1 MKAHSYSY
9 LEGVLSRMIQ
19 KWRTKRA
26 GQPFRRSVFVKLL
39 LSFMIILMIPFVIG
53 ALLYGRMEQALI
65 ANAYDSNQTLL
76 QQTRLTVDSRMN
88 EVDQLVS
95 QIAFDPMIQIFLYE
109 ESNRAS
115 INDYTYI
122 ELIRNLKRYR
132 TLSPFIDDYYVYFKD
147 SDRIVT
153 TTIRTEPE
161 TFYSD
166 IHNYRN
172 RGVDELKSLLS
183 EYHLRTYLPAEPIQ
197 YDMKQRS
204 MITSINSLP
213 MGDNTEVRGAL
224 VVTIDEAQL
233 LGQLRKADHR
243 DTDYYIMDADGRVL
257 SMTATDSDAL
267 VEVKPRLGAGNGNL
281 AATIAGQDMLVSYTT
296 SSQNDWT
303 YVSII
308 PKSIVL
314 AKVNETKSLA
324 LGLVLLC
331 MAGGLAVSYYLAYKN
346 HRPIREL
353 IHTILQG
360 KNMSGI
366 KIRNEFT
373 FIQNELQSSI
383 VEEKQMRWVLTQQKP
398 VIQADF
404 ISRLMKGF
412 VDTASLTEK
421 DYDFMNVSLPHPY
434 YGVVLLQIDD
444 CGRFVQENSEREWTL
459 VRFILINL
467 SNELLTNNGYA
478 IELDRDR
485 VGILLNT
492 AQQSAE
498 EGNELDRL
506 LLGIGTEMEQK
517 FRTSIT
523 IAVSGMKTSVDG
535 IAAAYGEAASA
546 LEYKT
551 LQDRRSVIY
560 YDKIRSVERHYFYY
574 SLEMEAQLMN
584 YAKSGDYPNVEK
596 VLDQLFEINF
606 QSRSISPEM
615 AKYLSSE
622 LMSTIIKLMGALNI
636 DDGDFFGGTE
646 ETFNYLARIGTA
658 EEMSL
663 TLKRLYKSI
672 CEKLAEERSDHG
684 DLLAAKV
691 RSYIDIHFGSN
702 ELSLTTIA
710 EHVGLNSSYLSTFY
724 KKQTGHNVTEY
735 ITALRMKKAKQ
746 LLAETDMTVSAIA
759 LQVGFANDI
768 GLIRVFKK
776 TEGVTPGKYRE
787 ISGSGYPD
795 HESIL

>member
-1 MKAHSYSY
+1 
-9 LEGVLSRMIQ
+9 MIQ

-26 GQPFRRSVFVKLL
+26 GQAFRRSVFVKLL

-65 ANAYDSNQTLL
+65 GNAYDSNQTLL

-88 EVDQLVS
+88 EVDQLTA
-95 QIAFDPMIQIFLYE
+95 QIAFDPMLQIFLYE

-122 ELIRNLKRYR
+122 ELIGNLKRYR
-132 TLSPFIDDYYVYFKD
+132 TLTPFIDDYYVYFKD

-153 TTIRTEPE
+153 TTIRTDPD
-161 TFYSD
+161 TFYGH
-166 IHNYRN
+166 IHDYRN
-172 RGVDELKSLLS
+172 RSVDEIKAMLGD
-183 EYHLRTYLPAEPIQ
+183 YHLRTYLPSEPIQ
-197 YDMKQRS
+197 YDMKQRN
-204 MITSINSLP
+204 MITSIHSLP
-213 MGDNTEVRGAL
+213 MGDNTEIRGAL

-233 LGQLRKADHR
+233 LGQLRKSDHR
-243 DTDYYIMDADGRVL
+243 DTDYYIIDADGRVL
-257 SMTATDSDAL
+257 STTAANSEAL
-267 VEVKPRLGAGNGNL
+267 DGVKPRLGSGNGNL
-281 AATIAGQDMLVSYTT
+281 AATIAGEDMLVSYAT

-303 YVSII
+303 YVSVV
-308 PKSIVL
+308 PKSIIL

-331 MAGGLAVSYYLAYKN
+331 MAGGLLVSYYLAYKN

-383 VEEKQMRWVLTQQKP
+383 VGEKQMRGMLTQQKP

-412 VDTASLTEK
+412 VDTSRLTDK
-421 DYDFMNVSLPHPY
+421 DYAFMDVSLPHPH

-444 CGRFVQENSEREWTL
+444 CGRFVQEDSEREWTL

-467 SNELLTNNGYA
+467 SNELLGDNGYA

-485 VGILLNT
+485 VGILLN
-492 AQQSAE
+492 AAEPSAE

-506 LLGIGTEMEQK
+506 LLNIRAQMEQK
-517 FRTSIT
+517 FRTAIT
-523 IAVSGMKTSVDG
+523 IAVSGIKNSIDG
-535 IAAAYGEAASA
+535 IATAYGEAVSA

-551 LQDRRSVIY
+551 LQERRSVIY
-560 YDKIRSVERHYFYY
+560 FDAIRSVERHYFYY

-584 YAKSGDYPNVEK
+584 YAKSGDYANVEK
-596 VLDQLFEINF
+596 VLDQLLEINF

-615 AKYLSSE
+615 AKYLSAE
-622 LMSTIIKLMGALNI
+622 LMSTVIKLLNALSI
-636 DDGDFFGGTE
+636 DDHAFFGGAT
-646 ETFNYLARIGTA
+646 ETFSYLAKIGTA
-658 EEMSL
+658 EEMGV

-672 CEKLAEERSDHG
+672 CEKVAGDRSEHG
-684 DLLAAKV
+684 DLLVAKI
-691 RSYIDIHFGSN
+691 RSYIEANYGSN

-710 EHVGLNSSYLSTFY
+710 DHVGLNSSYLSTFY
-724 KKQTGHNVTEY
+724 KKQAGHNVTEY

-746 LLAETDMTVSAIA
+746 LLSETEMTVAGIA
-759 LQVGFANDI
+759 LQVGFASDI

-787 ISGSGYPD
+787 ISGGDSAD
-795 HESIL
+795 NEAIL